1 MMESM
6 GPLMA
11 TARRLRSR
19 DRSYRAR
26 RQSNPPHE
34 RNCSLDPLIEAF
46 WQQRR
51 LSAIGTF
58 NEALHELPPANRQ
71 ANHSRSLVFTQP
83 GSKADLK
90 RRMFD
95 VRSSPSSGHSSVTL

>member
-71 ANHSRSLVFTQP
+71 ANHSRQLVLTQP
-83 GSKADLK
+83 GSESEVG
-90 RRMFD
+90 RRNHDF
-95 VRSSPSSGHSSVTL
+95 RSSPNSRHS